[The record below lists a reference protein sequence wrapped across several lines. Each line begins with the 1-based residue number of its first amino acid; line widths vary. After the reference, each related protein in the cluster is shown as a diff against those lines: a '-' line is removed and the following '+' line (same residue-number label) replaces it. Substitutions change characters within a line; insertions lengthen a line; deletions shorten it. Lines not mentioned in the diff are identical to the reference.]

1 MFNRSEIRESTRA
14 SGLVLSDVEI
24 DVLATAAELQVERDG
39 DLRPGRS
46 VTLREI
52 ADRAGL
58 TDGQT
63 IAAANVLKRA
73 GPDGRLIEQDRA
85 AAVVGGAFR
94 LSSVGQFPLER
105 VPDPRLQV
113 HPYLFPR
120 REEDHELTLNRAPR
134 IVTGERR
141 DRERAI
147 GENLLRVVA
156 SLLDPPVKPPI
167 AFLPLPLEPVDLE
180 AV

>member
-73 GPDGRLIEQDRA
+73 GLMDG
-85 AAVVGGAFR
+85 
-94 LSSVGQFPLER
+94 
-105 VPDPRLQV
+105 
-113 HPYLFPR
+113 
-120 REEDHELTLNRAPR
+120 
-134 IVTGERR
+134 
-141 DRERAI
+141 
-147 GENLLRVVA
+147 
-156 SLLDPPVKPPI
+156 
-167 AFLPLPLEPVDLE
+167 
-180 AV
+180 